1 MYVGKTLFAQ
11 VMEFVPWTSFA
22 RIVQRPFGG
31 GQPRDQLVE
40 FGIDVDVYDP
50 WADKHEV
57 AEEYGIQLLDQ
68 LGTDYEGILL
78 CVSHNEFASLNID
91 ALKGED
97 AVIYDIKSFWDKSF
111 SDARL

>member
-1 MYVGKTLFAQ
+1 VSLKENCPDIRNSRVIDVYNELK
-11 VMEFVPWTSFA
+11 
-22 RIVQRPFGG
+22 
-31 GQPRDQLVE
+31 E

-57 AEEYGIQLLDQ
+57 SEEYGIQLLDQ